1 MPTHHLTADLLVPV
15 DRIQDWSTR
24 LADVGLLTQISAPQD
39 GSPLA
44 DIAAVQDQLEQMLQA
59 QALAEQTHTIELP
72 DAVWWLVGGALL
84 VIILFAEALVATLG
98 PGAIVVGMALAIG
111 TALFTL
117 YDRNRRLA
125 DARVGQLEAQLRNRL
140 QVVLAQNFVIRL
152 GGAVLVS
159 TPDLDALVL
168 LADATAITDPDTE
181 LTERI
186 TSLIAQLQERVEQLI
201 GAPGDWR
208 RQDLAVDLDVI
219 QQQLDA
225 LPPPVQSTTE
235 D

>member
-1 MPTHHLTADLLVPV
+1 MPTHHLTADLLAPV
-15 DRIQDWSTR
+15 ERIQDWAAR
-24 LADVGLLTQISAPQD
+24 LTASGMLAEISDPQD
-39 GSPLA
+39 GSPLV
-44 DIAAVQDQLEQMLQA
+44 DIAAIQAQHEQLLQA
-59 QALAEQTHTIELP
+59 QEMAEQTHTIELP
-72 DAVWWLVGGALL
+72 DVVWWLVGGALL
-84 VIILFAEALVATLG
+84 GIILFAEALIATFG

-125 DARVGQLEAQLRNRL
+125 DARVRHLEDQLRHRI
-140 QVVLAQNFVIRL
+140 QAVLERNFVIRL
-152 GGAVLVS
+152 GEAVLVS

-168 LADATAITDPDTE
+168 LADATTITDPDAE

-186 TSLIAQLQERVEQLI
+186 TSQIAQLQDRVEALI

-208 RQDLAVDLDVI
+208 RQDLSVDLEHI

>member
-1 MPTHHLTADLLVPV
+1 MPTHHLTADLLAPV
-15 DRIQDWSTR
+15 ERIQDWSAR
-24 LADVGLLTQISAPQD
+24 LADAGLLARISAPQD

-44 DIAAVQDQLEQMLQA
+44 DIAAVKDQLEQMLQA
-59 QALAEQTHTIELP
+59 QELAEQTHTIELP
-72 DAVWWLVGGALL
+72 DAVWWVVGGALL

-117 YDRNRRLA
+117 YDRSRRLA
-125 DARVGQLEAQLRNRL
+125 DARVRHLEDQLRQRL
-140 QVVLAQNFVIRL
+140 QVVLARNFVIRL

-168 LADATAITDPDTE
+168 LADATAITDPDAE

-186 TSLIAQLQERVEQLI
+186 TSLIAQLQDQVERLI
-201 GAPGDWR
+201 GAPGDWH
-208 RQDLAVDLDVI
+208 RQELSVDLDTI

-225 LPPPVQSTTE
+225 LPLPAQSTTE
-235 D
+235 G